1 LEFLKPGVE
10 AINRADHLKI
20 KGADFK
26 KWGNHYKAFYELI
39 MGISWVTMT
48 PPNGLPFQHVE
59 SQVGAT
65 DFNLLRIQRENKDDK
80 NKAFV
85 TTMKAVNKREMEI
98 VKEYFKRDGL
108 TWNEK
113 GGDFKGFKGGAAP
126 AEESKEAPKEAK
138 AAASEP
144 AKGMDSVFGELNK
157 GLKVTSGLKKVTPD
171 MKAKNRADRSG
182 KVEMKEKKGE
192 KKQKPPKGSSLKGG
206 RWVVENYDE
215 EMVVVDKATVK
226 NNVYISNCDETT
238 IEMKEKVKAI
248 SVDSCRKCR
257 IFINEVVSTVE
268 MVNCHSVTLVVQQ
281 VAPSISIEKSTSPR
295 IVLMKPAFLANPQI
309 YTSNISAMNVE
320 VPGETEKDDMIEIPI
335 PEQYLTRID
344 VKTKKATTVEVA
356 HG

>member
-1 LEFLKPGVE
+1 
-10 AINRADHLKI
+10 
-20 KGADFK
+20 
-26 KWGNHYKAFYELI
+26 
-39 MGISWVTMT
+39 
-48 PPNGLPFQHVE
+48 
-59 SQVGAT
+59 
-65 DFNLLRIQRENKDDK
+65 
-80 NKAFV
+80 
-85 TTMKAVNKREMEI
+85 
-98 VKEYFKRDGL
+98 
-108 TWNEK
+108 
-113 GGDFKGFKGGAAP
+113 
-126 AEESKEAPKEAK
+126 
-138 AAASEP
+138 
-144 AKGMDSVFGELNK
+144 
-157 GLKVTSGLKKVTPD
+157 

-182 KVEMKEKKGE
+182 KVEMKEKKGA

-215 EMVVVDKATVK
+215 EMLVVDKATVK